1 MVHSAMPVG
10 RPHVVDRCG
19 FHFTLPIWPTPS
31 PEWYFLALYAILRSI
46 PNKHAGV
53 AAVALVI
60 VTLVLLGGR

>member
-1 MVHSAMPVG
+1 MISERSVLTPCSIAHLA
-10 RPHVVDRCG
+10 D
-19 FHFTLPIWPTPS
+19 PS